1 MRPPARPA
9 SSNSLRSPIS
19 PRSLSSASPTQT
31 TLPTAPPS
39 VRLSTFCIVLNRLD
53 RTVHTGRWKYWSWC
67 LVVPRLWRAWCT
79 EPLLPRELLMLTTA
93 PQRLLCCS
101 DKLIFGFSSIIGT
114 VCLVLFVTESCV
126 ESKGSPCVTF
136 LCRFRSTSRVRSYS
150 YIRAALYNDRREL
163 FKK

>member
-126 ESKGSPCVTF
+126 ESKESPCVTF

-150 YIRAALYNDRREL
+150 YIRAALYNDRRVL

>member
-79 EPLLPRELLMLTTA
+79 EPLLPRKLLMLTTA

-101 DKLIFGFSSIIGT
+101 DKLIFGFSYDYRN
-114 VCLVLFVTESCV
+114 CLSSAICYGVVRRVERIPLRDIPLSLSLHLEGSVVFVY
-126 ESKGSPCVTF
+126 
-136 LCRFRSTSRVRSYS
+136 TSSAV
-150 YIRAALYNDRREL
+150 
-163 FKK
+163 